1 MVLLTAVAVAALAT
15 SLAAPPSGPEETR
28 EFRYLMGTSVQI
40 AAFGADEAAR
50 RAAIAEAFGAIQEVD
65 RLMSNYRPDS
75 ELALINAR
83 AATEP
88 VKVSDPMFAVL
99 EAAQEVSTRSTGAFD
114 VTVGPLVKLWGFHD
128 KKPHIPGAAELA
140 LVRPLVSYRNLL
152 LDATARTVRFA
163 RPGVEIDLGGIAK
176 GFAVELAGGVM
187 RRRGLSAF
195 IDAGGNQYMVGR
207 PVDQRSWKIG
217 IKDPEAPEHLLGT
230 VLVDEGSVSTSAQG
244 TNFLIANGR
253 KYGHILDPRTLE
265 PAAERLSVTVI
276 SKDATLADALS
287 KVGFLLGPAR
297 ALAVIESFP
306 GAAAIIF
313 FRNSKGE
320 LDLICSKALLPR
332 FERAPSPE
340 SKSPSK
346 ELSH

>member
-1 MVLLTAVAVAALAT
+1 MTVAKLAAALLLL
-15 SLAAPPSGPEETR
+15 SGQLAPQGAPGESR

-40 AAFGADEAAR
+40 AARGADLAYR
-50 RAAIAEAFGAIQEVD
+50 QAAIEEAFAAIQEVD
-65 RLMSNYRPDS
+65 RLMSNYRDDS

-83 AATEP
+83 AATGA

-99 EAAQEVSTRSTGAFD
+99 QAAQDVSARSQGAFD

-128 KKPHIPGAAELA
+128 RKPHVPTPEELA
-140 LVRPLVSYRNLL
+140 AVKPLISYRNFV
-152 LDATARTVRFA
+152 LDPAARTVRFT
-163 RPGVEIDLGGIAK
+163 RPGTEIDLGGIAK

-195 IDAGGNQYMVGR
+195 IDAGGNQYLVGR
-207 PVDQRSWKIG
+207 PAGKAAWTLG

-230 VLVDEGSVSTSAQG
+230 IEVDEGSVSTSAQG

-265 PAAERLSVTVI
+265 PAADRLSVTVVAE
-276 SKDATLADALS
+276 DATLGDALS
-287 KVGFLLGPAR
+287 KVGFLLGPTK

-306 GAAAIIF
+306 GASAVIF

-320 LDLICSKALLPR
+320 LDLICSKALASR
-332 FERAPSPE
+332 FKKTPGATP
-340 SKSPSK
+340 
-346 ELSH
+346 

>member
-1 MVLLTAVAVAALAT
+1 MTALLAKTALAL
-15 SLAAPPSGPEETR
+15 LAGSYAAQPAPGESR

-40 AAFGADEAAR
+40 AAVGADEAYR
-50 RAAIAEAFGAIQEVD
+50 KAAIDESFAAILEVD
-65 RLMSNYRPDS
+65 RLMSNYRDDS

-83 AATEP
+83 AAAGP

-99 EAAQEVSTRSTGAFD
+99 QAAQEVSVRSQGAFD
-114 VTVGPLVKLWGFHD
+114 VTVGPLLKLWGFHD
-128 KKPHIPGAAELA
+128 RKPHVPSSEELA
-140 LVRPLVSYRNLL
+140 RLRPLVSYRNIV
-152 LDATARTVRFA
+152 LDPAARTVRFTQ
-163 RPGVEIDLGGIAK
+163 PGTEIDLGGIAK

-207 PVDQRSWKIG
+207 PAGKAAWTLG
-217 IKDPEAPEHLLGT
+217 IKDPEAPEHLLGAID
-230 VLVDEGSVSTSAQG
+230 LDEGSVSTSAQG

-265 PAAERLSVTVI
+265 PAAERLSVTVVA
-276 SKDATLADALS
+276 KDATLADALS
-287 KVGFLLGPAR
+287 KVGFLLGPAK
-297 ALAVIESFP
+297 ALAAIESFP
-306 GAAAIIF
+306 GTSAVIF

-332 FERAPSPE
+332 FRKTPGVTP
-340 SKSPSK
+340 
-346 ELSH
+346 

>member
-1 MVLLTAVAVAALAT
+1 MAVLNAATALLLLSSASAPQ
-15 SLAAPPSGPEETR
+15 AAPGETR

-40 AAFGADEAAR
+40 AAMGADEAYR
-50 RAAIAEAFGAIQEVD
+50 KAAIEESFAAIQEVD
-65 RLMSNYRPDS
+65 RLMSNYRDDS
-75 ELALINAR
+75 ELAMINAR
-83 AATEP
+83 AATEAIR
-88 VKVSDPMFAVL
+88 VSDPMFAVL
-99 EAAQEVSTRSTGAFD
+99 RAAQEVSERSQGAFD

-128 KKPHIPGAAELA
+128 RKPHVPTAEELA
-140 LVRPLVSYRNLL
+140 RVKPLVSFRNLI
-152 LDATARTVRFA
+152 LDPAKQTVRFA
-163 RPGVEIDLGGIAK
+163 RPGTEIDLGGIAK

-207 PVDQRSWKIG
+207 PAGKASWTLG

-230 VLVDEGSVSTSAQG
+230 IDIDEGSLSTSAQG

-265 PAAERLSVTVI
+265 PAAARLSVTVVA
-276 SKDATLADALS
+276 KDATLADALS
-287 KVGFLLGPAR
+287 KVGFLLGPAK

-306 GAAAIIF
+306 GASAVIF

-332 FERAPSPE
+332 FKRTQGVTP
-340 SKSPSK
+340 
-346 ELSH
+346 